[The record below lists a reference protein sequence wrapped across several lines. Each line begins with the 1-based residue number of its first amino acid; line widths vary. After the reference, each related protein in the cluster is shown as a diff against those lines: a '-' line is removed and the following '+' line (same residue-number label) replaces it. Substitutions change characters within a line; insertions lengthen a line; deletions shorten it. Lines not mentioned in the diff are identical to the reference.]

1 MTEAGPASPQAAP
14 PAARSERSWGKFL
27 LALLALLLLPA
38 IPQMRALLPVEQT
51 TLLLVPAIAA
61 CALVG
66 WWAGGSLVAAI
77 AWVGLAVLVTVSP
90 APGVG
95 PFRDLARGWGLL
107 VAGSFGLVCLFGTDR
122 PFLSRALT
130 ALVIAMVLAVM
141 MGGLGAVGGG
151 DVHEAVSAE
160 LARRNAAWSA
170 TVQDFIMRYPDQWGQ
185 VTERMPQAAEFPAE
199 SERQLATLS
208 RGGAVLFPALLSL
221 ESLAALAVAWAAYHR
236 IGRTRLGAPL
246 APLKEFRFN
255 DQLVWGLIV
264 GLVLVVLPTLA
275 MYRAVGGNLLVFF
288 GALYAV
294 RGLGVLAWFLAP
306 GALTIAVSI
315 GFAMLWW
322 PVLNVIAV
330 LGFMIL
336 LVASFGL
343 GLGDTWADWR
353 SRARPTT

>member
-1 MTEAGPASPQAAP
+1 MTEAGPATAP
-14 PAARSERSWGKFL
+14 PAARTERSWGRFL

-38 IPQMRALLPVEQT
+38 IPQLRALLPVEQT

-61 CALVG
+61 CAMVG
-66 WWAGGSLVAAI
+66 WWAGGSPLAALF
-77 AWVGLAVLVTVSP
+77 WVGLAVLVTVSP

-95 PFRDLARGWGLL
+95 PYRDLARGWGLL
-107 VAGSFGLVCLFGTDR
+107 VAGSFGLVCLFGAQR
-122 PFLSRALT
+122 PFFPRALT
-130 ALVIAMVLAVM
+130 ALVIALVLAAM

-151 DVHEAVSAE
+151 DVQDAVSSE
-160 LARRNAAWSA
+160 LMRRNAAWTA
-170 TVQDFIMRYPDQWGQ
+170 TVRDFIARYPEQWGQ
-185 VTERMPQAAEFPAE
+185 ITERMPQAAEFPAE
-199 SERQLATLS
+199 SERQLAALS
-208 RGGAVLFPALLSL
+208 RAGAVLFPALLAL

-236 IGRTRLGAPL
+236 IGRARLGAPL
-246 APLKEFRFN
+246 APLKDFRFN

-264 GLVLVVLPTLA
+264 GLTLVVLPTLS
-275 MYRAVGGNLLVFF
+275 MFRAAGGNLLVFF

-294 RGLGVLAWFLAP
+294 RGLGVLAWFLRP

-353 SRARPTT
+353 SRPRPTT

>member
-1 MTEAGPASPQAAP
+1 
-14 PAARSERSWGKFL
+14 
-27 LALLALLLLPA
+27 
-38 IPQMRALLPVEQT
+38 MRALLPVEQT

-61 CALVG
+61 CALIG
-66 WWAGGSLVAAI
+66 WWAGGNMFAAV
-77 AWVGLAVLVTVSP
+77 AWVALAVLVTLSP
-90 APGVG
+90 APGAG
-95 PFRDLARGWGLL
+95 PFRDLVRGWGLL
-107 VAGSFGLVCLFGTDR
+107 LAGSFGLVCLFGNDR
-122 PFLSRALT
+122 PFFTRALT
-130 ALVIAMVLAVM
+130 ALVIAMVLAGM
-141 MGGLGAVGGG
+141 MGGLGAMGAG
-151 DVHEAVSAE
+151 DVQQAVGSE
-160 LARRNAAWSA
+160 LSRRNAAWSA
-170 TVQDFIMRYPDQWGQ
+170 TVQDFIARYPAEWKQ
-185 VTERMPQAAEFPAE
+185 VTERVPQAADFPAD
-199 SERQLATLS
+199 SDRQLRALS
-208 RGGAVLFPALLSL
+208 QAGTVLFPALLSL

-236 IGRTRLGAPL
+236 IGRARLGAPL
-246 APLKEFRFN
+246 APLKDFRFN

-264 GLVLVVLPTLA
+264 GLTLVVLPTLA

-322 PVLNVIAV
+322 PVLNLIAV

-353 SRARPTT
+353 NRARPTT